1 MDISNVLN
9 VKNIKLN
16 MMAKSK
22 EEAIE
27 ELTDLLVQDGA
38 VINKEDFLKDVWLRE
53 EQGSTGFE
61 NHIAIP
67 HGKSSGVAR
76 TALAM
81 GRTQYEIPWE
91 TMDGSDVRCIILF
104 AVCLVD
110 QNATHIRLL
119 SQVSGSLADEEI
131 IEKLLQENDP
141 QKIID
146 LLNAENESAN
156 AYRHYHLCHSMAIKS
171 LLENRYEYCRNYSL
185 YCWHCPYLYR
195 AKEN

>member
-131 IEKLLQENDP
+131 IEKLLQENNP

-156 AYRHYHLCHSMAIKS
+156 A
-171 LLENRYEYCRNYSL
+171 
-185 YCWHCPYLYR
+185 
-195 AKEN
+195 

>member
-1 MDISNVLN
+1 MDISSVLN

-27 ELTDLLVQDGA
+27 ELADLLVRDGA
-38 VINKEDFLKDVWLRE
+38 VVNKDVFLKDVWLRE

-67 HGKSSGVAR
+67 HGKSSGVTR
-76 TALAM
+76 TALAI
-81 GRTQYEIPWE
+81 GRTQHQIPWE

-131 IEKLLQENDP
+131 VEKLLKEDSP

-146 LLNAENESAN
+146 LLNAEGAC
-156 AYRHYHLCHSMAIKS
+156 A
-171 LLENRYEYCRNYSL
+171 
-185 YCWHCPYLYR
+185 
-195 AKEN
+195 

>member
-9 VKNIKLN
+9 VKSIKLN

-38 VINKEDFLKDVWLRE
+38 VINKEDFLKDAWLRE

-156 AYRHYHLCHSMAIKS
+156 A
-171 LLENRYEYCRNYSL
+171 
-185 YCWHCPYLYR
+185 
-195 AKEN
+195 

>member
-1 MDISNVLN
+1 MDISSVLN

-27 ELTDLLVQDGA
+27 ELAELLVSDGA
-38 VINKEDFLKDVWLRE
+38 VINKDVFLKDVWLRE

-67 HGKSSGVAR
+67 HGKSSGVTR
-76 TALAM
+76 TALAI
-81 GRTQYEIPWE
+81 GRTQHQIPWE

-104 AVCLVD
+104 AVSLVD

-119 SQVSGSLADEEI
+119 SQISGSLADEEI
-131 IEKLLQENDP
+131 VEELLKEDSP

-146 LLNAENESAN
+146 LLNAEEASA
-156 AYRHYHLCHSMAIKS
+156 
-171 LLENRYEYCRNYSL
+171 
-185 YCWHCPYLYR
+185 
-195 AKEN
+195 

>member
-1 MDISNVLN
+1 MNISNVLN
-9 VKNIKLN
+9 INNIKLN
-16 MMAKSK
+16 MMAKTK

-27 ELTDLLVQDGA
+27 ELTNLLVRDGS

-53 EQGSTGFE
+53 AQGSTGFE

-76 TALAM
+76 TALAI

-141 QKIID
+141 QRIID
-146 LLNAENESAN
+146 LLNAENEGAN
-156 AYRHYHLCHSMAIKS
+156 V
-171 LLENRYEYCRNYSL
+171 
-185 YCWHCPYLYR
+185 
-195 AKEN
+195 

>member
-1 MDISNVLN
+1 MDISSVLN

-16 MMAKSK
+16 MLAKSK

-27 ELTDLLVQDGA
+27 ELADLLVRDGA
-38 VINKEDFLKDVWLRE
+38 VINKDVFLKDVWLRE

-67 HGKSSGVAR
+67 HGKSSGVTR
-76 TALAM
+76 TALAI
-81 GRTQYEIPWE
+81 GRTQHQIPWE

-110 QNATHIRLL
+110 QNATHIKLL

-131 IEKLLQENDP
+131 VEKLLQENSP

-146 LLNAENESAN
+146 LLNAEGAN
-156 AYRHYHLCHSMAIKS
+156 A
-171 LLENRYEYCRNYSL
+171 
-185 YCWHCPYLYR
+185 
-195 AKEN
+195 

>member
-1 MDISNVLN
+1 MDISSVLN

-22 EEAIE
+22 EDAIE
-27 ELTDLLVQDGA
+27 ELADLLVRDGA
-38 VINKEDFLKDVWLRE
+38 VINKDIFLKDVWLRE

-76 TALAM
+76 TALAI
-81 GRTQYEIPWE
+81 GRTQHQIPWE

-131 IEKLLQENDP
+131 VEKLLKEDSP

-146 LLNAENESAN
+146 LLNAEGVSA
-156 AYRHYHLCHSMAIKS
+156 
-171 LLENRYEYCRNYSL
+171 
-185 YCWHCPYLYR
+185 
-195 AKEN
+195 